1 MEKDYDKETPYEYY
15 DKKLGFKI
23 NYLISNREFHP
34 ESIKVIKYTT
44 LYNRMLSNN
53 CHEKQLRRASLGVDA
68 LVEFSSLC
76 LEWKER
82 IILKFGKPQEEIKKS
97 WFASQYV
104 LDREA
109 FDFYLAYT
117 YGNKLKLDHE
127 TITKYTHQAA
137 VLNTVLLVKNNRKQY
152 LRSLGTNT
160 VDIWESLSRDVNA
173 FHEVEHK
180 LPTTKSS
187 LRYKV
192 TKYQKEGYSALISDK
207 FGMQNALKVKEREQE
222 ALLDELLAK
231 HTALDNTLIATVYN
245 AIAEQKNWP
254 TISAQTVANRKDKSN
269 LVIYAGRKG
278 VSALS
283 NNILMQNKRTKPS
296 TPMLYWTLDGWDAE
310 LLYQATTIDKKGH
323 SITTYHNRLTI
334 VVVMDPYNKYPVGY
348 AIGTHETPELIKEAL
363 RNAVNHT
370 AELFGQRF
378 KPYQIQSDN
387 YQKKV
392 LTPVYEA
399 CAKYYT
405 PAKVKNAKSKVI
417 EPYFGY
423 INKTYCKLMNNWSG
437 FGVGSG
443 SKNQPNAEMLNQ
455 LRHTFPDEMGCRK
468 QLESIIAAE
477 RTKKQ
482 KEYLEQWQN
491 IKEEHALPMSTENY
505 LLALGKTSGSTNKLE
520 GSGLHTKIAGLK
532 RTYDCFDLDF
542 RHQSH
547 QNWTILYDENNLSEV
562 LAVSADKK
570 HRFVLQEKYLQSM
583 AIADQSEHDIEQL
596 KKVRDH
602 NKTAIKYITDTRA
615 ENANVLDQF
624 FIQNPMLN
632 DTLAKHLIVDSRG
645 QHKDQR
651 NSQRIEQK
659 AKKLLEKQE
668 IVIEQK
674 VERTWQEEQNEYIKS
689 KININKYL
697 HQP

>member
-1 MEKDYDKETPYEYY
+1 MTKETPYEYY

-23 NYLISNREFHP
+23 KYLIYDRDFHS

-44 LYNRMLSNN
+44 LYARMNSETS
-53 CHEKQLRRASLGVDA
+53 HEKQLRRASLGFDA
-68 LVEFSSLC
+68 LVEFSTLS

-82 IILKFGKPQEEIKKS
+82 ITVKFGKPQEEIKKS
-97 WFASQYV
+97 WFASQYIA
-104 LDREA
+104 DREA

-117 YGNKLKLDHE
+117 YSENVKLDHD
-127 TITKYTHQAA
+127 TITKYTHQAS
-137 VLNTVLLVKNNRKQY
+137 VLNTVLLMKNNRKQY
-152 LRSLGTNT
+152 LRALGCTS
-160 VDIWESLSRDVNA
+160 VDIWDSLSRDVNG
-173 FHEVEHK
+173 FHDVDHK
-180 LPTTKSS
+180 LPTSKGS
-187 LRYKV
+187 LRHKV
-192 TKYQKEGYSALISDK
+192 TKYMKEGYSGLISDK

-222 ALLDELLAK
+222 AMLDELLAK
-231 HTALDNTLIATVYN
+231 HTNLDNTLIATVYN

-269 LVIYAGRKG
+269 MVIYAGRNG

-310 LLYQATTIDKKGH
+310 LLYQATTVDKKGY
-323 SITTYHNRLTI
+323 SVTTYHNRLTI
-334 VVVMDPYNKYPVGY
+334 VVILDPFNKYPIGY

-363 RNAVNHT
+363 RNALNHT

-378 KPYQIQSDN
+378 KPYQMQSDR
-387 YQKKV
+387 YQKKA

-399 CAKYYT
+399 CTKYYT

-423 INKTYCKLMNNWSG
+423 INKTYCKLMDNWSG
-437 FGVGSG
+437 FNVDSG
-443 SKNQPNAEMLNQ
+443 SKNQPNEEMLNK
-455 LRHTFPDEMGCRK
+455 LRHSFPDEMGCRK

-491 IKEEHALPMSTENY
+491 IKEEHLLPMSAENY

-520 GSGLHTKIAGLK
+520 GSGLHTKIGGLK
-532 RTYDCFDLDF
+532 RTYDSFDMTF

-547 QNWTILYDENNLSEV
+547 QNWTILYDESNLREV
-562 LAVSADKK
+562 LAISADQK
-570 HRFVLQEKYLQSM
+570 HRFMLQEKYLQSM
-583 AIADQSEHDIEQL
+583 AIADQSEQDVEEL
-596 KKVRDH
+596 KRVKDY
-602 NKTAIKYITDTRA
+602 NKTAVQYITDTRA
-615 ENANVLDQF
+615 ENANVLDEF
-624 FIQNPMLN
+624 FNKNPMLN
-632 DTLAKHLIVDSRG
+632 DTLAKHLLVDSRG

-651 NSQRIEQK
+651 NNQRIEQK
-659 AKKLLEKQE
+659 SKRLLEKQE
-668 IVIEQK
+668 VAIEQK
-674 VERTWQEEQNEYIKS
+674 ADKSWQEEQNEYINQ

>member
-1 MEKDYDKETPYEYY
+1 METPYEYH

-23 NYLISNREFHP
+23 KYLIFDRDFHT
-34 ESIKVIKYTT
+34 ESIKVISYKAI
-44 LYNRMLSNN
+44 NGRMNSNT
-53 CHEKQLRRASLGVDA
+53 CHEKQLRRASLGFDA
-68 LVEFSSLC
+68 LIEFSSLC

-82 IILKFGKPQEEIKKS
+82 ITVKFGKPQEEVKKS
-97 WFASQYV
+97 WFANHYV
-104 LDREA
+104 ADREA

-117 YGNKLKLDHE
+117 YGEKVKLEHPVIE
-127 TITKYTHQAA
+127 RYTHQAS
-137 VLNTVLLVKNNRKQY
+137 VLNTVLTMKNNRKQY
-152 LRSLGTNT
+152 LKALGCTS

-173 FHEVEHK
+173 FHDVDHK

-192 TKYQKEGYSALISDK
+192 NKYVKEGYAGIISDK
-207 FGMQNALKVKEREQE
+207 FGMQNALKIKEREQE

-231 HTALDNTLIATVYN
+231 HNNLDNTLIATVYN

-254 TISAQTVANRKDKSN
+254 TVTAQTVGNRKEKSN
-269 LVIYAGRKG
+269 LVIYAGRNG

-283 NNILMQNKRTKPS
+283 NNILMQNKREKPS
-296 TPMLYWTLDGWDAE
+296 SPMLYWTLDGWDSE
-310 LLYQATTIDKKGH
+310 LLYQATTINKEGY
-323 SITTYHNRLTI
+323 STTTYHNRLTI
-334 VVVMDPYNKYPVGY
+334 VVVLDPFNKYPIGY

-363 RNAVNHT
+363 RNAINHT
-370 AELFGQRF
+370 VELFGQRF

-399 CAKYYT
+399 CAKFYT

-417 EPYFGY
+417 EPYFAH
-423 INKTYCKLMNNWSG
+423 INKTYCKLMDNWSG
-437 FGVGSG
+437 FGIGTG
-443 SKNQPNAEMLNQ
+443 SKNQPNSEMLNQ

-477 RTKKQ
+477 RSKKQ

-491 IKEEHALPMSTENY
+491 TQNEHRLPMPTENY

-532 RTYDCFDLDF
+532 RTYDCFDLNF

-547 QNWTILYDENNLSEV
+547 QNWNILYDENNLSEV
-562 LAVSADKK
+562 LAISTDQK
-570 HRFVLQEKYLQSM
+570 HRFVLNEKYIQSM
-583 AIADQSEHDIEQL
+583 AIADHKEHDGEQR
-596 KKVRDH
+596 KMVSDY
-602 NKTAIKYITDTRA
+602 NKAAVQYITDTRA

-632 DTLAKHLIVDSRG
+632 DTLAKHLLVDSRG
-645 QHKDQR
+645 QHKEQK
-651 NSQRIEQK
+651 NNQRIEHK

-668 IVIEQK
+668 VLIEK
-674 VERTWQEEQNEYIKS
+674 GAERTWQDEQNEYINS

-697 HQP
+697 QP